1 MALAALLNLGPRFLD
16 YAGQSWALAT
26 QAADRAAVYWAAAP
40 RECKDA
46 LVFAG
51 NICGGVE
58 PLRYYSPGFGPLAL
72 SWGWFFV
79 GA

>member
-58 PLRYYSPGFGPLAL
+58 PLRYYSPPFCGSNF
-72 SWGWFFV
+72 SK
-79 GA
+79 